1 MGNRQRLNAACA
13 LVLLLALQLLFNRFA
28 HADAPI
34 TLAAYRSLVNDS
46 LSLVDQAIAQKNF
59 DARVPLLK
67 RAADLLD
74 GARTVQLDTSEPV
87 TIHNEPLVAQI
98 RAQGVAGTAS
108 AEKLLALRQRL
119 QALVT
124 SLATSPQAPSAD
136 DDAKLRDLLSKP
148 PFKQAEQAPNEWLRL
163 LDELLS
169 RLFGATAQG
178 IFSARDFIVVLGLL
192 LVAAVL
198 AFFAYNLRR
207 NAVREVSLSEASAPE
222 QALTSAAALDSAQ
235 QLAGTGDYR
244 SAMRQLYLS
253 TLLWLDEHAYL
264 RYDRSLTNREYLRT
278 LTKAPALR
286 DALQPVVEAFD
297 HVWYGFAPIS
307 APEFERYR
315 NQVEAIRNLSHV

>member
-1 MGNRQRLNAACA
+1 MGIRQRLNSACA

-74 GARTVQLDTSEPV
+74 SARTVQLDTSEPV

-119 QALVT
+119 QALVAA
-124 SLATSPQAPSAD
+124 LATSPQAPSAD

-148 PFKQAEQAPNEWLRL
+148 PFKQAEQAPNEWQRL

-192 LVAAVL
+192 LVAVVL
-198 AFFAYNLRR
+198 AFFAYSLRR
-207 NAVREVSLSEASAPE
+207 NAVREVSLSGAGAPE

-278 LTKAPALR
+278 LTIAPALR